1 MNTWAFIRAT
11 ILSVLLLF
19 FQGCATIVSE
29 SANPVLFSTHPS
41 GAVIEVQDSKGQVV
55 FQGIS
60 PASTTLSTTQSFF
73 TRHRYS
79 VTFRKD
85 GYQSSNAPV
94 PITVNPWYWG
104 NLGLGVIGL
113 IPGMLIVDPMGAMF
127 QIDTKEI
134 SVVLQPDGSQ
144 KSEQKPHEEVRPP
157 PIYPMPENLQPIGS
171 GSGWFTRN
179 GEIVSNF
186 HVVQGANHIFVKL
199 KNGLRFSASVKRID
213 NVNDIAVLVPEMVN
227 NLPSGLP
234 IATKPIGMGASVFTI
249 GYPIAPMLG
258 KETPKLTN
266 GIVSAVGDRIQI
278 SVPIQKGNSGG
289 ALVSQDT
296 GEVVGIIVSKLNH
309 EYSIRNYGLIPEGI
323 AFAVKLEH
331 LVPLLDRRGA
341 KPQERPYPTSR
352 SLEELA
358 QEVSESV
365 VLIET
370 YR

>member
-1 MNTWAFIRAT
+1 
-11 ILSVLLLF
+11 
-19 FQGCATIVSE
+19 VSE